1 MVEAGNRWT
10 RRFGVLGGTFDPIHL
25 GHLIVAQEVVAALR
39 LDRLFFLPAGDPPHK
54 RNRSVTPARYRVAM
68 VKRAI
73 ANNPAFALSLVDVA
87 RTGPSFTV
95 ETLRLLHQEWGP
107 ETGIY
112 FVLGWDMLDE
122 LLTWHD
128 PPGVVRQADKL
139 VAVHRPGYGLDAAY
153 LERLE
158 QVLPGLQEKLVLV
171 ETPQVA
177 LSSTELR
184 ERVAQGRPIRYLVP
198 DAVER
203 YIRAAQLYLQEPPQ
217 EPTLHPGALPGTH
230 PQADSSH
237 SQTDAAHSQSG
248 LAHPQAGPSEYPVAP
263 EQPGISKHPAAKE
276 EDV

>member
-1 MVEAGNRWT
+1 MVEAAQRWT

-25 GHLIVAQEVVAALR
+25 GHLIVAQEAVSTLQ

-54 RNRSVTPARYRVAM
+54 HNRSVTLAQHRVAM

-95 ETLRLLHQEWGP
+95 ETLGLLHQEWGP
-107 ETGIY
+107 ETAIY
-112 FVLGWDMLDE
+112 FVIGWDMLDE

-128 PPGVVRQADKL
+128 PPGVVRQVDKL
-139 VAVHRPGYGLDAAY
+139 VAVHRPGYLLDAPY
-153 LERLE
+153 LAQLE
-158 QVLPGLQEKLVLV
+158 QALPGLQEKLLRV

-184 ERVAQGRPIRYLVP
+184 ERVAQGKPIRYQVP

-203 YIRAAQLYLQEPPQ
+203 YIRAENLYRQQIPQ
-217 EPTLHPGALPGTH
+217 GQPSQHHAATDHLPH
-230 PQADSSH
+230 
-237 SQTDAAHSQSG
+237 
-248 LAHPQAGPSEYPVAP
+248 E
-263 EQPGISKHPAAKE
+263 
-276 EDV
+276 